1 MPRELLYERID
12 RRVDR
17 MFEDG
22 LVEEVRRLRKRGL
35 DRAHTAGQAIGY
47 KEVLAALAGECTLDE
62 ARDEVKRRT
71 RHYAKRQL
79 SWLKRDGRARWID
92 VGDMGTG
99 QACELIISDALEQA
113 EPFGIIREGT
123 R

>member
-1 MPRELLYERID
+1 MSRVLILVLRI
-12 RRVDR
+12 
-17 MFEDG
+17 MINYTNCG
-22 LVEEVRRLRKRGL
+22 IY
-35 DRAHTAGQAIGY
+35 GQAIGY